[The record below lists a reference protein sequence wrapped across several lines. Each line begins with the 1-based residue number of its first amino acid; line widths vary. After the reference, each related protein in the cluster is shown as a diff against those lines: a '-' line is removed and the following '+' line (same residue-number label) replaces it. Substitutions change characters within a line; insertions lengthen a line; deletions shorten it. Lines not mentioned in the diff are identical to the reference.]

1 MRLSS
6 HHSQLTEILVEGNEN
21 TTFVR
26 GSRQD
31 FIVPGIGRPVP
42 CPNHI
47 VPCGRQWGNCPTR
60 DAGIQEKFHE
70 AVSRGNG
77 SIRS

>member
-1 MRLSS
+1 
-6 HHSQLTEILVEGNEN
+6 
-21 TTFVR
+21 
-26 GSRQD
+26 
-31 FIVPGIGRPVP
+31 
-42 CPNHI
+42 
-47 VPCGRQWGNCPTR
+47 VPCGRQWANCPTR